1 MPTASAR
8 PEPMRG
14 AACKRRQAPAGGTM
28 TRLTRRQ
35 RELLAA
41 LRAHDRRQGVTAP
54 DLARIV
60 GGSPQGIHRTAA
72 SLARKGLVAKLR
84 HHGWVFLRITPAGAT
99 RLSIPAARRTGPPA
113 IDRPGRPA
121 WLYGSGCCRNW

>member
-1 MPTASAR
+1 
-8 PEPMRG
+8 
-14 AACKRRQAPAGGTM
+14 M

-84 HHGWVFLRITPAGAT
+84 HHGWVFLRITPAGAA
-99 RLSIPAARRTGPPA
+99 RLGQRDGDT
-113 IDRPGRPA
+113 
-121 WLYGSGCCRNW
+121 

>member
-1 MPTASAR
+1 
-8 PEPMRG
+8 
-14 AACKRRQAPAGGTM
+14 M

-41 LRAHDRRQGVTAP
+41 LRARDRRQGVTAP

-72 SLARKGLVAKLR
+72 SLARKGLVARLR
-84 HHGWVFLRITPAGAT
+84 HHGWVFLRITPAGA
-99 RLSIPAARRTGPPA
+99 AAADLALAG
-113 IDRPGRPA
+113 GR
-121 WLYGSGCCRNW
+121 GSGTTTTAAQRCSS